1 MKLNFKNEIQKKN
14 YLLKKMAKKYSEP
27 CKSCNKRSVY
37 NTVCRC
43 GHHVCV
49 KHRFPENHNCDFDYK
64 KEGKEL
70 LRIQLPIV
78 VADKLPN
85 F

>member
-1 MKLNFKNEIQKKN
+1 MKFKKSYFNK
-14 YLLKKMAKKYSEP
+14 KKMANKYSEP
-27 CKSCNKRSVY
+27 CKICSKRSVY
-37 NTVCRC
+37 NTICRC

-49 KHRFPENHNCDFDYK
+49 KHRFPDNHNCDFDYK

-70 LRIQLPIV
+70 LRSKLPIV
-78 VADKLPN
+78 IADKLPN